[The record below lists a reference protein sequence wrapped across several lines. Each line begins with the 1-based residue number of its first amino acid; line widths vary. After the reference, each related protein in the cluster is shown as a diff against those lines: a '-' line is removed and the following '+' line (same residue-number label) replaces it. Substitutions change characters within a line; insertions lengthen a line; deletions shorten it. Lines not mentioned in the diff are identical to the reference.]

1 MIHSYPVIL
10 TKTGDERDTYLVY
23 IPDLDGATEG
33 YGLYDAVR
41 MAQDYIKCAL
51 YSIDEKDYP
60 KPSDLSEVNITKS
73 KFLKPENLQYQLW
86 KLKSFDK

>member
-10 TKTGDERDTYLVY
+10 TKTGEERDTYLVY

-73 KFLKPENLQYQLW
+73 KFFEAGESAISIVEIEK
-86 KLKSFDK
+86 F